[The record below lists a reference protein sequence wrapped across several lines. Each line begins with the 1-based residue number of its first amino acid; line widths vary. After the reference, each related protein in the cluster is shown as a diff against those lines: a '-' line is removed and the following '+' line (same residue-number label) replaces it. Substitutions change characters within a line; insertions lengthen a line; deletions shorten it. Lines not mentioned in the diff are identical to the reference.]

1 MFVLLIVATMT
12 LLEMTFAWMNH
23 IIKIGYKRPLTE
35 KDVWK
40 LDTWDQTETLFN
52 WFWFGGLWKTGSDVS
67 QFVGPV
73 LLCKLLECIQRGDP
87 PRIGY
92 IYAFSIFVGVL
103 FGVLCEA
110 QYLHNVMRVGFRLR
124 SVLVASI
131 FRKSM
136 RLTHEDSNKFGTGKI
151 TNLMTSDTA
160 ALENITKSLHE
171 LWSSIFRI
179 IVAMV
184 LIYRQLGVSSLLG
197 ASLLILLFPIQ
208 KLVTNRLRKQS
219 KEQLQCTDKRI
230 GLINEILA
238 AMETVNFQSK
248 VQSIRK
254 LELSW
259 FQKAAFL
266 KSINSFIVHIIPC
279 LVVVTSFGLF
289 TVFEGNLTPSRAYTS
304 LSLLSVL
311 IFSLCM
317 FFGAIPQVLL
327 PSLI

>member
-1 MFVLLIVATMT
+1 M
-12 LLEMTFAWMNH
+12 
-23 IIKIGYKRPLTE
+23 
-35 KDVWK
+35 
-40 LDTWDQTETLFN
+40 Q
-52 WFWFGGLWKTGSDVS
+52 
-67 QFVGPV
+67 
-73 LLCKLLECIQRGDP
+73 CIQRGDP

-208 KLVTNRLRKQS
+208 VYVYN
-219 KEQLQCTDKRI
+219 
-230 GLINEILA
+230 NNILY
-238 AMETVNFQSK
+238 Q
-248 VQSIRK
+248 
-254 LELSW
+254 
-259 FQKAAFL
+259 
-266 KSINSFIVHIIPC
+266 
-279 LVVVTSFGLF
+279 
-289 TVFEGNLTPSRAYTS
+289 
-304 LSLLSVL
+304 
-311 IFSLCM
+311 
-317 FFGAIPQVLL
+317 
-327 PSLI
+327 